1 MNVLFCD
8 KQDRQLLSMVNAVL
22 DRGSSSRNMTTL
34 FASHLHPR
42 GIKEMADSIEIRV
55 AYAVIKLLGSL
66 EVGKADD
73 RLKALRA
80 LRDEVLY
87 CVENQGFAR
96 NTARVLLEI
105 MKHLIRESDDQDAQ
119 LRLAHDFRKAMTGK
133 PTLVRKFLARYHLME
148 MPEVWNQVSFDH
160 HVHDANT
167 KGRKS
172 PTHLIMDAWIK
183 GIRTLVVIYYNYI
196 SPMVAKELMEAA
208 QIMDI
213 EIRIGIELTAS
224 FRKKAVQIV
233 WTPRGLEGA
242 DDMLTFLNKD
252 SVKSFFE
259 HGRLVSD
266 FQQQAVVQMFHQ
278 FNSQHRPRLCTMYD
292 FVLEPLVFQEFAAFV
307 GDGQMSLVHLADFIH
322 VKLFPCIKE
331 KVDRLRAAY
340 PDTDEIGKK
349 TIRATLEHLNRID
362 TEEIFHRYL
371 KSDEATGENGT
382 SGEQATPEL
391 MQLSP
396 ADLLEKLHQLR
407 AGNKITLSLSHLD
420 ALDTMEMLYDCK
432 GRITHLEIYNHKDFM
447 KGKMRHYSD
456 IIELQRV
463 INGGS
468 IIALKRF
475 ILRLLERLA
484 DRNEPDGEERAA
496 KFHDILLHMAEFQS
510 YYRRRPLRI
519 RVGSDSAGKT
529 NAQHGMGF
537 VVVDTVPR
545 RNRRGINVR
554 WPLVPIRIGV
564 RLHKTFIPRSEVGPA
579 VWERL
584 GESRLGALLGSGFR
598 VKKDWIS
605 LNSAGRAWRL
615 SNVAALG
622 GRRER
627 GNHFDLDN
635 TSRRRKF
642 HVTNLLYFNSTIKN
656 LFKICMGFIPAFLTF
671 YLTKDW
677 WVLAYCGAPIWFA
690 ITGVRNILQ
699 SVLGGGGIRRA
710 PLLRWSDYV
719 SWHRVAE
726 SLLYTG
732 FSVPL
737 LDYLVKSVILDRICG
752 VTVGTSPITLY
763 TVIAVTNGVYISSH
777 NALRGLPRAAII
789 GNVFRSALSIPLALL
804 FSETIGGLLSSM
816 TMEDVAGHLQKW
828 AAIISKSASD
838 CVAGIIEGMAD
849 RARNILLRYRDYKT
863 KIGQLFDSYDRMVLL
878 FPDKDVLDMLKNP
891 KEFVRAL
898 RSEQYELLTIA
909 AYDSLDL
916 LYFWMYQPY
925 ARKVL
930 RSMMRAMSGE
940 ERKIFVRFQSVL
952 ECYKPISKLF
962 IRGLI
967 GGNFSRSLAFY
978 LDRSEDYLKALERI
992 ATDKS
997 MRNAFFSRILRPR

>member
-1 MNVLFCD
+1 MNSLFYD

-22 DRGSSSRNMTTL
+22 DRGSSSRNITTL

-42 GIKEMADSIEIRV
+42 GIKEMADSSEIRV
-55 AYAVIKLLGSL
+55 AYAVIRLLGSL

-87 CVENQGFAR
+87 CVENQGFAK

-105 MKHLIRESDDQDAQ
+105 MKHLIREGDDQNAQ

-133 PTLVRKFLARYHLME
+133 PALVRRFLARYHLME
-148 MPEVWNQVSFDH
+148 MPESWNQVSFDH
-160 HVHDANT
+160 YVHDANT

-183 GIRTLVVIYYNYI
+183 GIRTLVVIYYNHI
-196 SPMVAKELMEAA
+196 SPMVAKELMDAA

-224 FRKKAVQIV
+224 FRNKSVQLI

-242 DDMLTFLNKD
+242 DDMMTFINKEN
-252 SVKSFFE
+252 VKAFFAE
-259 HGRLVSD
+259 GRLVSEY
-266 FQQQAVVQMFHQ
+266 QQQAVVQMFHQ
-278 FNSQHRPRLCTMYD
+278 FNSQHRPRFQSMYD
-292 FVLEPLVFQEFAAFV
+292 LDLEPLVFQEFTAFV

-322 VKLFPCIKE
+322 AKLFPRIKE
-331 KVDRLRAAY
+331 RVDCLRASFQEA
-340 PDTDEIGKK
+340 DEAGKK
-349 TIRATLEHLNRID
+349 VINDALALLNRLD
-362 TEEIFHRYL
+362 TEEIFHLYL
-371 KSDEATGENGT
+371 KGDESNGDL
-382 SGEQATPEL
+382 TPEAAGPLPAL
-391 MQLSP
+391 MQLQP
-396 ADLLEKLHQLR
+396 AELLEKLHQLR
-407 AGNKITLSLSHLD
+407 AGNKITLSLAHLD
-420 ALDTMEMLYDCK
+420 PLDTMEMLYDCK
-432 GRITHLEIYNHKDFM
+432 GRITHIEVYNHKDFM
-447 KGKMRHYSD
+447 KAKTRHYAD

-475 ILRLLERLA
+475 ILRLLEKLL
-484 DRNEPDGEERAA
+484 DKDEPEGRARA
-496 KFHDILLHMAEFQS
+496 EKFREILLHMADFQS
-510 YYRRRPLRI
+510 YYRRRALRI

-529 NAQHGMGF
+529 NALHGMGF
-537 VVVDTVPR
+537 VVVDTIPR
-545 RNRRGINVR
+545 RNKRGINVR
-554 WPLVPIRIGV
+554 WPLIPVRMGV
-564 RLHKTFIPRSEVGPA
+564 RLHKIFIPRSEMGPA
-579 VWERL
+579 VWERM
-584 GESRLGALLGSGFR
+584 GESRLGALLGSG
-598 VKKDWIS
+598 VKIKKDWVC
-605 LNSAGRAWRL
+605 LNTLGRNWRL

-627 GNHFDLDN
+627 GNHFEIDADL
-635 TSRRRKF
+635 RRKRF
-642 HVTNLLYFNSTIKN
+642 HFSHLLYLNSIIKN
-656 LFKICMGFIPAFLTF
+656 VLKIVMGFIPAFLTF

-677 WVLAYCGAPIWFA
+677 WVLAYLGAPIWFA

-737 LDYLVKSVILDRICG
+737 LDYLVKSVVLDRLCG
-752 VTVGTSPITLY
+752 ITVASSPITLY
-763 TVIAVTNGVYISSH
+763 TVIAVTNGIYISSH
-777 NALRGLPRAAII
+777 NLLRGLPRAAVI
-789 GNVFRSALSIPLALL
+789 GNIFRSALSIPLALL
-804 FSETIGGLLSSM
+804 LSESAGSILVGY
-816 TMEDVAGHLQKW
+816 EVADVAGQLQKW

-878 FPDKDVLDMLKNP
+878 FPDKDVLEMLKNP
-891 KEFVRAL
+891 REFVRAL
-898 RSEQYELLTIA
+898 KSEQYELLTIA

-930 RSMMRAMSGE
+930 RIMMRAMSSE
-940 ERKIFVRFQSVL
+940 ERKIFVRFQCVL

-978 LDRSEDYLKALERI
+978 LDRSEDYLKALEHF
-992 ATDKS
+992 ATEKS
-997 MRNAFFSRILRPR
+997 VSGIRLKPSA